1 MAGDAKEPFDGDLP
15 SADNSD
21 PTGIGPP
28 PPGAATE
35 VTPDGH
41 GVTHAVEIAGE
52 REEETALEGGAKP
65 G

>member
-1 MAGDAKEPFDGDLP
+1 MAAEAKEPFDQGLS

-28 PPGAATE
+28 PPAAVTE

-41 GVTHAVEIAGE
+41 GVTHGVEIAGE
-52 REEETALEGGAKP
+52 REDETSSKRGAKP
-65 G
+65 A